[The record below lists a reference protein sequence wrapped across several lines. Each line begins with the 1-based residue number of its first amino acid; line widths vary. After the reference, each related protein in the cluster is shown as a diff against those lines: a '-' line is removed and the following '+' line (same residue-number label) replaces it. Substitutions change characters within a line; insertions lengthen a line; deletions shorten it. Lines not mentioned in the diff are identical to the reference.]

1 MLLQGVAVLV
11 QRNGGIGVAQDSG
24 QCDDVHTVLQSPGG
38 ESVPQG
44 VEIRVLYSRPP
55 HAPLEQVL
63 VGPGLIGRPILLA
76 EDIALGI
83 VAGILLHQG
92 KLDLPVLAQLL
103 IELITEVDDPP
114 GVICFCG
121 RDGADA
127 GGGLDG
133 SIVVWKA
140 VSGLTDQELSLFHV
154 DVIPAQ
160 TAHLTHPQTGKKGE
174 NHAKGSRFRHGPTG
188 QDQTPLLLLA
198 QHTHLF
204 FLFSGKTDA
213 FQQVGIDEPIPL
225 GLLEGQMQHIAQV
238 SQGLYRQAASTCGLP
253 TAVLLIEELL

>member
-1 MLLQGVAVLV
+1 MKVGA
-11 QRNGGIGVAQDSG
+11 GDAGTG
-24 QCDDVHTVLQSPGG
+24 
-38 ESVPQG
+38 
-44 VEIRVLYSRPP
+44 Y
-55 HAPLEQVL
+55 APLEQVL

-133 SIVVWKA
+133 IIVVWEA
-140 VSGLTDQELSLFHV
+140 VSGLTDQELSPFHV

-160 TAHLTHPQTGKKGE
+160 TAHLAHPKTGKEGE
-174 NHAKGSRFRHGPTG
+174 DHTKGSRFRHGPTG

-204 FLFSGKTDA
+204 FLFSGKADA
-213 FQQVGIDEPIPL
+213 FHQVDIDEPIPL

-238 SQGLYRQAASTCGLP
+238 SQGLYRQASYACGLP
-253 TAVLLIEELL
+253 TAVLLVKELL